1 MTDNGRSIGGSRP
14 RLLIVIGSTRP
25 GRIGL
30 PIAEWFTAR
39 AEAHGGF
46 DVEVADLA
54 EMNLPM
60 LDEPAHPRL
69 RQYTKKHTKDWS
81 ARVDA
86 SDAFVF
92 VTPEYNHAPPAPLIN
107 AIDYLNAEWAY
118 KPVGFVSYG
127 GVSGGT
133 RSAAILKQ
141 IVSVLKMVPLAEMV
155 NLPFVSQFVQDGEFD
170 PNKVTEDAATTM
182 LDSLVRWSAALE
194 TLRLETAAAAGR

>member
-1 MTDNGRSIGGSRP
+1 MTDNGSSIGGSRP
-14 RLLIVIGSTRP
+14 RLLVVIGSTRP

-30 PIAEWFTAR
+30 PIGQWFTVQ

-54 EMNLPM
+54 EINLPL

-69 RQYTKKHTKDWS
+69 RQYTRQHTKDWS
-81 ARVDA
+81 AKVEA

-118 KPVGFVSYG
+118 KPVSFVSYG

-133 RSAAILKQ
+133 RSVAILKQ

-155 NLPFVSQFVQDGEFD
+155 NLSFVAQFMKDGELH
-170 PNKVTEDAATTM
+170 PNDVTEGAATTM
-182 LDSLVRWSAALE
+182 LDALLRWATALE
-194 TLRLETAAAAGR
+194 TLRVETAATAG